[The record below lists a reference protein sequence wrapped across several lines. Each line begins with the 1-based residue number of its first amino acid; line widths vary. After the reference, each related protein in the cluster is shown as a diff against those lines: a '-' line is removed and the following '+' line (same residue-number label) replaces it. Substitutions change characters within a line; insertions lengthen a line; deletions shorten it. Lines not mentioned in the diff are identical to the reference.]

1 MLSRENPKAI
11 RQYQQKSGKSPGNQV
26 KEKFLRTVKR
36 TATVLFLG
44 LLTMLLLAVL
54 VYLAA
59 TGGGPPERNPVPRSE
74 GVELLRAGA
83 GAPGQPAKQTVALA
97 GDFSVLP
104 ERSSRQK
111 PRSSLALWY

>member
-1 MLSRENPKAI
+1 M
-11 RQYQQKSGKSPGNQV
+11 
-26 KEKFLRTVKR
+26 KEKFLRAVKR
-36 TATVLFLG
+36 TATLLFLG
-44 LLTMLLLAVL
+44 SLTMLLLGAL

-59 TGGGPPERNPVPRSE
+59 TGGPPERNPVPRSE
-74 GVELLRAGA
+74 GGELLRAGA

-111 PRSSLALWY
+111 PRSGLALWD

>member
-1 MLSRENPKAI
+1 MA
-11 RQYQQKSGKSPGNQV
+11 V
-26 KEKFLRTVKR
+26 KGM
-36 TATVLFLG
+36 ATLLFLG
-44 LLTMLLLAVL
+44 ALTMLLLGAL

-59 TGGGPPERNPVPRSE
+59 TGGPLERTPVPRSE

-104 ERSSRQK
+104 ERYGLQK
-111 PRSSLALWY
+111 PRPGLALWY